1 MIEPQRALRDV
12 RRNLRESVMPELSSA
27 HSRAVLAAALGILDE
42 VVDRVRLD
50 EGPAAA
56 TVAEMLPALPG
67 WEQALAGPAPAAA
80 AAIAEARLRADA
92 ASDPL
97 AARTELL
104 GAAERAVAA
113 AWAEL
118 DPAERDPLLG
128 EIRQLLRADTIRQ
141 KGEK

>member
-50 EGPAAA
+50 EGPAEA
-56 TVAEMLPALPG
+56 TVAEMLPALEG
-67 WEQALAGPAPAAA
+67 WERALSGPAPATAA
-80 AAIAEARLRADA
+80 AVAESRRRAEAET
-92 ASDPL
+92 DPL
-97 AARTELL
+97 LARTTVL
-104 GAAERAVAA
+104 GAAERTATA
-113 AWAEL
+113 AWGDL
-118 DPAERDPLLG
+118 DPAERDPILG
-128 EIRQLLRADTIRQ
+128 QIRQLLRADTNRQ

>member
-1 MIEPQRALRDV
+1 MIEPQRALRDI

-56 TVAEMLPALPG
+56 TVAEMLPALEG
-67 WEQALAGPAPAAA
+67 WERALAAPAPAAA
-80 AAIAEARLRADA
+80 AAIAESRRQAAA

-97 AARTELL
+97 LARTEVL
-104 GAAERAVAA
+104 GAAECAVAA
-113 AWAEL
+113 AWGDF
-118 DPAERDPLLG
+118 DPAERDQLLG
-128 EIRQLLRADTIRQ
+128 QIRQLLRADTIRQ